1 MRTLLFALL
10 LTSLP
15 YLLPAQ
21 IDDLLKNPDVS
32 YLATFESEHD
42 FRLSAKRDKSKIQ
55 LLKYQQKDECLDFA
69 TDNWLAR
76 WVLEEMTTGKYKAY
90 DDPELIIWVAHT
102 TLLNRLSSIDTVI
115 TFDPKNYEERV
126 QVIRN
131 DINPDDIKALR
142 THQAIYFDK
151 KSGTYQ
157 TRLLALAPLVT
168 ITDPTGKVVDT
179 TPLAWLAMDGKLP
192 SGFSAQSSDVPWSVL
207 LLDRDKPLK
216 ISNLKIKKNEW
227 GKAFAEQFF
236 QNVKT
241 TKLPVESAR
250 EGYGCGRLLSKKDIE
265 AEYTAIDTI
274 ITFDPVTYVETMQ
287 VIKNDFKPADLKR
300 LLLTQEWYFDD
311 RRKTLCNRLKA
322 ISPLQDRY
330 DEAGK
335 SLLYTYPLYYLRF

>member
-1 MRTLLFALL
+1 MLFALL
-10 LTSLP
+10 LTYLPFSLS
-15 YLLPAQ
+15 AQ

-55 LLKYQQKDECLDFA
+55 LLKFHQKDECLDFA
-69 TDNWLAR
+69 TDNWLAL
-76 WVLEEMTTGKYKAY
+76 WMLEEMANGKYKAY
-90 DDPELIIWVAHT
+90 DDPELSIWVAHT

-115 TFDPKNYEERV
+115 TFDPKNYEERM

-131 DINPDDIKALR
+131 DINPADIKAFR

-168 ITDPTGKVVDT
+168 ITDPTGKVVNT

-192 SGFSAQSSDVPWSVL
+192 SGFSAQSSDVTWSVL
-207 LLDRDKPLK
+207 LLDRDKPLE

-227 GKAFAEQFF
+227 RKPFAEQFF
-236 QNVKT
+236 QIVQT
-241 TKLPVESAR
+241 TMLPVESASG
-250 EGYGCGRLLSKKDIE
+250 GYGCGKLLSKMDIE
-265 AEYTAIDTI
+265 AEYTSIDTI

-287 VIKNDFKPADLKR
+287 VIRNDYKPANLKR
-300 LLLTQEWYFDD
+300 VLLSQEWYFDE
-311 RRKTLCNRLKA
+311 RRKILCNRLKA
-322 ISPLQDRY
+322 MSPLIDRY
-330 DEAGK
+330 DETGK
-335 SLLYTYPLYYLRF
+335 TLMYTYPLYYLRF

>member
-1 MRTLLFALL
+1 MRTTLFALL

-15 YLLPAQ
+15 YFLLAQ
-21 IDDLLKNPDVS
+21 IDDLLKNPAVS
-32 YLATFESEHD
+32 YVATFESEHD

-55 LLKYQQKDECLDFA
+55 LLKFQQKDECLDFA

-76 WVLEEMTTGKYKAY
+76 WVLEEMANGKYKTY
-90 DDPELIIWVAHT
+90 DDPELSIWVAHT
-102 TLLNRLSSIDTVI
+102 TLLNRLTSIDTVI
-115 TFDPKNYEERV
+115 TFDPKNYEERM

-131 DINPDDIKALR
+131 DINPADIKAFR

-168 ITDPTGKVVDT
+168 ITDPTGKVVNS

-192 SGFSAQSSDVPWSVL
+192 SGFSAQSPDVPWSVL
-207 LLDRDKPLK
+207 LLDRDKPVEISKLK
-216 ISNLKIKKNEW
+216 VKKDDLKKP
-227 GKAFAEQFF
+227 FAEQFF
-236 QNVKT
+236 QNVIA

-250 EGYGCGRLLSKKDIE
+250 EGYGCGKLLSKKDIE

-274 ITFDPVTYVETMQ
+274 ITFDPETYVETMQ

-311 RRKTLCNRLKA
+311 RRKMLCNRLKA
-322 ISPLQDRY
+322 MSPLQDRY
-330 DEAGK
+330 DETGK
-335 SLLYTYPLYYLRF
+335 TLMYTYPLYYLRF